1 MTGESASCACQHATG
16 AVPRICS
23 SLCSPKQG
31 ENSRHVKTCCC
42 LCCWGRPLLPGRKDG
57 TEKCST
63 KWNKAGTFYM
73 VDAKRCPKNRGWKQ
87 FLKAQGHKF
96 KLPWVNESGGTGQK
110 GNLET
115 QTAPDQCLELPL
127 KFSRRPFAHQSYKR
141 SIHVATLILTTSF
154 PWV

>member
-23 SLCSPKQG
+23 SLHSPKQG

-42 LCCWGRPLLPGRKDG
+42 LCCWGRPLLPGREDG

-63 KWNKAGTFYM
+63 KWNQAGTFYM
-73 VDAKRCPKNRGWKQ
+73 ADVKKCPKNRFENHFWRHRDINLNYHG
-87 FLKAQGHKF
+87 L
-96 KLPWVNESGGTGQK
+96 TGQK

-115 QTAPDQCLELPL
+115 QTVLDQCLELPL
-127 KFSRRPFAHQSYKR
+127 KFSRDPLPIKVTRGPSMWPHSP
-141 SIHVATLILTTSF
+141 LILTTSF